1 MKFCLSQIVQTMK
14 PIWKNNNNYKNKSA
28 ILPYWQIAYPKSAIE
43 TPKKDVRKAGKLEIK
58 REKQGQQHCY
68 GGFIA

>member
-14 PIWKNNNNYKNKSA
+14 PVWKNNNNYKNKSA
-28 ILPYWQIAYPKSAIE
+28 ILPYWQITYPKSAIE
-43 TPKKDVRKAGKLEIK
+43 TPKKDVRKAVKLEIK
-58 REKQGQQHCY
+58 REKLGQQRHY